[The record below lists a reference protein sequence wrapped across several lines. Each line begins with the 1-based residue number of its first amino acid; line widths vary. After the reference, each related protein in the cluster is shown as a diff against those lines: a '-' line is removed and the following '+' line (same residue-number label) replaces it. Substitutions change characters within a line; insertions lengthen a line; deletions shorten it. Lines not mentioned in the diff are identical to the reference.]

1 MQCDVAIVREQGV
14 DFAFVA
20 VRRTALNTSN
30 RESLVATWSAE
41 LGVPAALMSQDTRGR
56 PTFYG
61 RTDIAG
67 FLSNVPVA
75 ALPPWRRATIN

>member
-1 MQCDVAIVREQGV
+1 MQCDVAIVREQGI
-14 DFAFVA
+14 DFAVVA
-20 VRRTALNTSN
+20 ARRTALNTSN

-41 LGVPAALMSQDTRGR
+41 LGVPAVLMSQDTRGR

-61 RTDIAG
+61 RTDIAR

-75 ALPPWRRATIN
+75 ALPWRRATIN